1 MFIFGK
7 ERRNFLKKT
16 IDSLTVNDF
25 NFESTQIIQAVR
37 CDKFRACKKMN
48 FDGTYSYFVYLPQ
61 QDRKL
66 SMQKENVECD
76 LVCSVKEWLAFQDI
90 TYNCTY
96 VDIELF
102 LLTVSLSSSEKVQ
115 LFRKC
120 RFSFNSSRDF
130 SYTFKRYNIPKL
142 ITDTKPFSAD
152 DYENAVIEFKKQMS
166 ATI

>member
-25 NFESTQIIQAVR
+25 NFESTQIIQAVL
-37 CDKFRACKKMN
+37 CDKFRACKKRN

-66 SMQKENVECD
+66 STQEDNVECD

-90 TYNCTY
+90 TYNCKY

-120 RFSFNSSRDF
+120 RFSFNSSRNF